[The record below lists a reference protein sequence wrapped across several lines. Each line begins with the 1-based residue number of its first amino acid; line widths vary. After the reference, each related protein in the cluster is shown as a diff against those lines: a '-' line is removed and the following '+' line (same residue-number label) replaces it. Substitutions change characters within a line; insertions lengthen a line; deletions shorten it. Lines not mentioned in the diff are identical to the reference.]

1 MGDHQMSDPT
11 FHELLESYEAALD
24 AAHRSIRI
32 ARALAEGCRSR
43 LHPPDDVVE
52 AYLACVERDE
62 EQVKELLEK
71 CAELKS
77 RSEAVRQS

>member
-1 MGDHQMSDPT
+1 MGYHLMPDPIQ
-11 FHELLESYEAALD
+11 ELLESYEAALE

-52 AYLACVERDE
+52 AYLVCVERDE
-62 EQVKELLEK
+62 EQLRELLDK
-71 CAELKS
+71 SAELRN
-77 RSEAVRQS
+77 RSEAVRQA

>member
-1 MGDHQMSDPT
+1 MPDPT
-11 FHELLESYEAALD
+11 IQELLESYEAALE

-52 AYLACVERDE
+52 AYLVCVERDE
-62 EQVKELLEK
+62 EQLKELLDK
-71 CAELKS
+71 CAELKG
-77 RSEAVRQS
+77 RSEAVRQT